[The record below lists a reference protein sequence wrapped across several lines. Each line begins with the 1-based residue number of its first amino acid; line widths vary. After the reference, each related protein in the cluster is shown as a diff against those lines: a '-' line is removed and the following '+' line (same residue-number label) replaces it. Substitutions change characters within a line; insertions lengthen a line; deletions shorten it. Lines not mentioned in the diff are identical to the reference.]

1 MRTDDFSEIASDFSK
16 AARAVR
22 DATIGALLAG
32 GGALSG
38 WPLRHRLFAATP
50 SWVGSGQTVLITG
63 SSSGIG
69 RALALKSA
77 DAGATVLLVAR
88 SETKLRELER
98 EIVLSGGRACVYV
111 ADLAAAESTEA
122 LLGRIAA
129 DGIAIDV
136 LVNNAGRSI
145 RRAIGESY
153 ERVHDYERTM
163 ALNYFGPVR
172 LMLGL
177 LPKMRTRGM
186 GHVVNVSSAGV
197 QMGTPLFSAY
207 IASKAAL
214 DAFTRVAASEASGDG
229 VRFTTLHMP
238 LVRTPMIEPT
248 KEFRNIPA
256 LRPDEAA
263 DLVLRALVTR
273 ESHIGTRVAALFDLG
288 HVVAPE
294 AVERM
299 VSFGQRLVSG
309 SAAARDLRRAA
320 DPFSTA
326 DRDARSRSAD
336 RRPISPGA

>member
-1 MRTDDFSEIASDFSK
+1 
-16 AARAVR
+16 
-22 DATIGALLAG
+22 
-32 GGALSG
+32 
-38 WPLRHRLFAATP
+38 
-50 SWVGSGQTVLITG
+50 
-63 SSSGIG
+63 
-69 RALALKSA
+69 
-77 DAGATVLLVAR
+77 
-88 SETKLRELER
+88 
-98 EIVLSGGRACVYV
+98 
-111 ADLAAAESTEA
+111 
-122 LLGRIAA
+122 
-129 DGIAIDV
+129 V

-177 LPKMRTRGM
+177 LPKMRTRGT

-214 DAFTRVAASEASGDG
+214 DAFTRVAASEASADG
-229 VRFTTLHMP
+229 VRFTTVHMP

-248 KEFRNIPA
+248 KEFRNVPA
-256 LRPDEAA
+256 LRPDDAA

-288 HVVAPE
+288 HAVAPE

-299 VSFGQRLVSG
+299 VGLAQKLVSG
-309 SAAARDLRRAA
+309 PA
-320 DPFSTA
+320 
-326 DRDARSRSAD
+326 
-336 RRPISPGA
+336 